1 MTDHPRPGTAVGARL
16 LALAASLAAALGLMG
31 GMAAAADNNTAT
43 GSGAAPGPGST
54 ATVAPQQPAPAPQL
68 RPTTAPPTTTSR
80 AS

>member
-16 LALAASLAAALGLMG
+16 LALAASLAATLGLMG
-31 GMAAAADNNTAT
+31 GMAAAADDTAI

-54 ATVAPQQPAPAPQL
+54 TTVSPQQPAPAPQL
-68 RPTTAPPTTTSR
+68 RPTTAPPTTTGR